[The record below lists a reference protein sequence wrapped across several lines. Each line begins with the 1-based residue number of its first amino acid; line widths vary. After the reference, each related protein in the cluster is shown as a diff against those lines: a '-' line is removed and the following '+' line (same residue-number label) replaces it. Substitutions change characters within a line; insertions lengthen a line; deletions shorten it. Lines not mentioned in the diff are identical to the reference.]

1 MLLKHK
7 IHTFQQISKL
17 AAELKINN
25 TTSIVSSDEVLN
37 EINNIQ
43 TLPQNKLNVSFADVT
58 DQSIKP
64 TK

>member
-1 MLLKHK
+1 MPLKHNM
-7 IHTFQQISKL
+7 HTFQLISKI
-17 AAELKINN
+17 ATELKINN
-25 TTSIVSSDEVLN
+25 ITSIVSSDEVLN

-43 TLPQNKLNVSFADVT
+43 ILTQNKLNVLFYDVT